1 MNNDCWQL
9 EQEREY
15 PDISRLYFSNPP
27 FHFLKLT
34 LMFKPVAQ
42 SQAHI
47 VDLTATS
54 NNKRSNNNSQ
64 KRYSLY
70 LSNLILKGPYQCWH
84 ISAP

>member
-15 PDISRLYFSNPP
+15 PDIFRLYQSRKVYFSNPP

-34 LMFKPVAQ
+34 LRFKPVAQ

-64 KRYSLY
+64 KWYSLY
-70 LSNLILKGPYQCWH
+70 SSNLILKGP
-84 ISAP
+84 